1 MCSKWVKAKS
11 CSKFKLMVIEYAEK
25 MNCNA
30 QRMFGIVGSK
40 NMEMEETKT
49 EADRYELHP
58 KIFQWPQ
65 EWTFPSIRT
74 VNC

>member
-1 MCSKWVKAKS
+1 
-11 CSKFKLMVIEYAEK
+11 MVIEYTEK

-30 QRMFGIVGSK
+30 ERKSGIVGSK

-65 EWTFPSIRT
+65 AWKFPGIRT
-74 VNC
+74 GN